1 MNLES
6 EVNMQIAITN
16 GANHFTPDKALL
28 SEIVYRSMKCF
39 SLSEQQATVLVTSII
54 DAQLTY
60 SDDFAD
66 LEDVL
71 RGTLDFFEIYKSNLQ
86 GAQFETA
93 PF

>member
-1 MNLES
+1 MDIKITS
-6 EVNMQIAITN
+6 EAGT
-16 GANHFTPDKALL
+16 FTLDSVLL
-28 SEIVYRSMKCF
+28 SEIVSESMTCF
-39 SLSEQQATVLVTSII
+39 GLNSQQASALVMNII

-60 SDDFAD
+60 SDDSSD

-86 GAQFETA
+86 ETCNEAQFETA